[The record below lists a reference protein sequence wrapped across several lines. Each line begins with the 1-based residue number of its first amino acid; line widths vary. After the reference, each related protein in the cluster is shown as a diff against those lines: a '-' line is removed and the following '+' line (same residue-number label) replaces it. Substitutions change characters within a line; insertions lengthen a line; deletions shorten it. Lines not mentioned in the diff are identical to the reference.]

1 MTFDNPA
8 LLVNSDK
15 PKNSSNAKD
24 SQSVSGLTLID
35 ARGPR
40 FGAAITVLVLAL
52 ALAFNQPLLVLWQ
65 AIVFGIGATLGPQ
78 RTPYALIYKKLVKPR
93 LSGDVPTED
102 VRPPQFAQAVG
113 LIFATFALLGATAGA
128 DLVFT
133 IAVGFALAAAFLN
146 AAFDFCLGCEM
157 YLLLTRAFKR

>member
-8 LLVNSDK
+8 LLTSHSD
-15 PKNSSNAKD
+15 ATTA
-24 SQSVSGLTLID
+24 SGSKRNYPLID

-40 FGAAITVLVLAL
+40 FGAAITVVVLAL
-52 ALAFNQPLLVLWQ
+52 ALLFNQPVLVLFQ
-65 AIVFGIGATLGPQ
+65 AIVFAIGATFGPQ
-78 RTPYALIYKKLVKPR
+78 KTPYAFLYRTLIKPR

-113 LIFATFALLGATAGA
+113 LIFALFALLGWASGIELA
-128 DLVFT
+128 FT
-133 IAVGFALAAAFLN
+133 IAVGMALAAAFLN